1 MKFEK
6 LPQHIA
12 IIPDGNRR
20 WAKTKMLPVFLGH
33 KEGYKRIEELIDE
46 VKDTGI
52 KYLTVWAFSTE
63 NWKRGTEEKSQLF
76 NLMALGLD
84 TLRDNV
90 LIKKSRFVHLGRK
103 DRLGKEILDRINAL
117 EEATKNYNDFTLCLA
132 IDYGGEDELLR
143 AGDEYKKSETVGVTL
158 YHFLDTAKHGVPQLD
173 LIIRTSG
180 EKRTSGFM
188 PLQSAYSE
196 WYFSEKHFP
205 DFGIK
210 ELHEALKD
218 YESRERRL
226 GK

>member
-63 NWKRGTEEKSQLF
+63 NWKRDTEEKSQLF

-84 TLRDNV
+84 TLRDNILV
-90 LIKKSRFVHLGRK
+90 KKSRFVHLGRK

-143 AGDEYKKSETVGVTL
+143 AGDEYKKSETESVTL
-158 YHFLDTAKHGVPQLD
+158 YDFLDTAKHGVPQLD

-210 ELHEALKD
+210 ELREALKD